1 MITNNFLDEMK
12 KMGYSVHIQ
21 SDEKIKFIKDN
32 QEIILS
38 FEKIRRIFLNS
49 LISYIDNEKG

>member
-12 KMGYSVHIQ
+12 KMGYDVHIE

-49 LISYIDNEKG
+49 LVSYIDNEKS